1 MFREAAVR
9 EVKVRKNKLIE
20 KIEDNMETH
29 QSTYDTAVEEFKD
42 QQTKLLEDMLSAAR
56 DGRQFDR
63 LALSRMPVPENHTD
77 DYRRAL
83 AQLEMEVDDEIV
95 LQQHEFNQLVLDE
108 WEWTR
113 NFHANTTTYAA
124 AAGAR

>member
-1 MFREAAVR
+1 MFREAAMR
-9 EVKVRKNKLIE
+9 EVKVRKDELIG
-20 KIEDNMETH
+20 KIKDNMETH
-29 QSTYDTAVEEFKD
+29 QSTYDTAVEEFTA
-42 QQTKLLEDMLSAAR
+42 QQTALLEEMLEKAR
-56 DGRQFDR
+56 TGKNFDR
-63 LALSRMPVPENHTD
+63 LALSRMPVPENHID

-108 WEWTR
+108 WEWSR
-113 NFHANTTTYAA
+113 NFTANTIGYAA